1 MDFTGGETNEDNFLR
16 NYPGILIPCEN
27 IESLQKLI
35 LLLYERRI
43 LERNETFLLKNVPD
57 NILEILNTDSY
68 FETTELAGIKLN
80 KGQLKF
86 LEKPTK
92 ELL

>member
-1 MDFTGGETNEDNFLR
+1 MDFTGGETNEDNFL
-16 NYPGILIPCEN
+16 NDYPGILIPCED

-35 LLLYERRI
+35 LLLYEGRI
-43 LERNETFLLKNVPD
+43 LKKDETFLLKNVPD
-57 NILEILNTDSY
+57 NILEILNTDDY

-80 KGQLKF
+80 KGQLKH
-86 LEKPTK
+86 LEKPTE